1 MSAPAALHRASDV
14 VFQRLTGEEGS
25 VLLHLGTGQYHTLNP
40 VGTRIWELL
49 ESPHTPLEL
58 EQELAGE
65 FAVESEV
72 LAQDIQTFLSELQE
86 RNLVRKGAPK

>member
-1 MSAPAALHRASDV
+1 MSAPAALQRVSDV

-49 ESPHTPLEL
+49 ESPRTQGEL
-58 EQELAGE
+58 ERELAGE
-65 FAVESEV
+65 FAVEADA

-86 RNLVRKGAPK
+86 RNLVKKDSSK